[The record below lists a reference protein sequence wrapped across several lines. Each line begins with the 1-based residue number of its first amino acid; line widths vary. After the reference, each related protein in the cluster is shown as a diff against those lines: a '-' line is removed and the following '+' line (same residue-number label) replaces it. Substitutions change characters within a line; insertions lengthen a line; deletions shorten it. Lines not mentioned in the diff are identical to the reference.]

1 MPTYIL
7 LTNWTDQGVKNAK
20 ASPKRQEDAR
30 KLAKKFN
37 VEWKTLFMTMGAYDF
52 VLTVEAPDDA
62 ALAKYVVSL
71 CALGNV
77 RTTTLKRSRKR
88 SIEPSWRPSPEPGTV
103 VGRRRGPPCGGPFA
117 FRSLG
122 APACPRHDRR
132 HHRHRCRVE
141 TSGG

>member
-30 KLAKKFN
+30 KLAKKLN

-77 RTTTLKRSRKR
+77 RTTTLK
-88 SIEPSWRPSPEPGTV
+88 
-103 VGRRRGPPCGGPFA
+103 A
-117 FRSLG
+117 FTE
-122 APACPRHDRR
+122 AE
-132 HHRHRCRVE
+132 HRAILEAV
-141 TSGG
+141 S